1 MILRTSTLVK
11 QSTMNYK
18 TFLAMFVLFH
28 YVHGREIHS
37 FILPDEAINH
47 VWRTIDS
54 DGVILNDDTTTPVDI
69 DKDKDSGS
77 SSYQ

>member
-1 MILRTSTLVK
+1 MI
-11 QSTMNYK
+11 
-18 TFLAMFVLFH
+18 VLFH
-28 YVHGREIHS
+28 YVHGCKTQS

-54 DGVILNDDTTTPVDI
+54 DGVIPNDETTTSVDI
-69 DKDKDSGS
+69 EEYKNSGS

>member
-1 MILRTSTLVK
+1 MI
-11 QSTMNYK
+11 
-18 TFLAMFVLFH
+18 VLFH
-28 YVHGREIHS
+28 YVHGRKPHS

-54 DGVILNDDTTTPVDI
+54 DGVISNYDPTTPVDI
-69 DKDKDSGS
+69 DEDKDLGS

>member
-1 MILRTSTLVK
+1 MILRPSTLVK

-18 TFLAMFVLFH
+18 TFLAMIVLFH
-28 YVHGREIHS
+28 YVHGRKTHS

-47 VWRTIDS
+47 VWRTPES

-69 DKDKDSGS
+69 DEDKDSG
-77 SSYQ
+77 Y

>member
-1 MILRTSTLVK
+1 MILRPSTLVK

-18 TFLAMFVLFH
+18 TFLAMIVLFH
-28 YVHGREIHS
+28 YVHGRETHS

-54 DGVILNDDTTTPVDI
+54 DGVIPYDETTTSVEIEEYKNLGP
-69 DKDKDSGS
+69 